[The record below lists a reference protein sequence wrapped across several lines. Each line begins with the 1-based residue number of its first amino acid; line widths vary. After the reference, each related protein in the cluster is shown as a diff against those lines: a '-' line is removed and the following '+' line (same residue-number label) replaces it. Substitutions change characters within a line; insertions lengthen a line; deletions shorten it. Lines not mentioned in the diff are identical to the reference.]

1 MSAGPA
7 AAAGGDASDARFA
20 EVAVDAP
27 IEPEPPRAAAAGRPA
42 GRDTFHYAVPSHLA
56 GAACVGRR
64 VWVPFGR
71 RRCEGV
77 VVALHAASPVERT
90 REILDVLDAGP
101 LLGPAEIALA
111 RWVAAYYLA
120 PLYACLR
127 LCLPPGRPTRETTVY
142 TRRPTPPAA
151 DDLRRLDPAALAVLA
166 VFEGARRL
174 TREQV
179 RHRAARR
186 GLSGARVTA
195 ALAVLAARGLVDA
208 ATRVVPGA
216 ARRRGAPAD
225 PLAGMDIAPTHPL
238 PLTVDQA
245 AAWAVVA
252 DLLARVG
259 PRASGIAAAGLPA
272 GAATETSAGG
282 VSALAEHPRAA
293 APAIVAGDPAAG
305 ASAAVC
311 LVHGI
316 TGSGK
321 TEIYLQAI
329 ADVLERGRQALV
341 LVPEIA
347 LTAQQIRR
355 FAGRFPG
362 RVAVWHSELTDAERR
377 DTWLRIH
384 GGGADVVVGSRSAVF
399 APLARLGLVVV
410 DEEHAEAF
418 KQSNSPRYH
427 ARDAAIRRAAL
438 VGGVVLLG
446 SATPSL
452 ESYHLA
458 RRGVYVRADLPR
470 RVVGALPQ
478 VEIVD
483 LRAELRAGNTSIFSA
498 ALDAALARTLAAG
511 EQAILYLNRRG
522 SASFILCRDCG
533 HTVSCP
539 RCHLPLTWHAAG
551 QALVCHHCNHRGMP
565 PLLCPACGS
574 ARIRHFGAGA
584 ERVEAVV
591 RERFPAARVVRW
603 DADTTGAR
611 GAHAAILAQLADGR
625 ADVLVGTQM
634 IAKGLDLP
642 MVTLV
647 GIVSADTGLGFPDF
661 RASERTFQLLSQVAG
676 RAGRSAL
683 GGQVILQ
690 TYRPDHPA
698 IVAAAR
704 HDYAAFYRG
713 EIAFRAEHRY
723 PPFSRLVRL
732 VHAGE
737 SGARAAEA
745 AAQAVAD
752 LLRRRIVELGLAET
766 DVIGPAPAFFQ
777 RERGRSRWQLVVR
790 APDPHALVAGVALGP
805 GWRVDVD
812 PVDLL

>member
-1 MSAGPA
+1 MSAGRA
-7 AAAGGDASDARFA
+7 AAPGDPPPPGRFA
-20 EVAVDAP
+20 EVSVDGP
-27 IEPEPPRAAAAGRPA
+27 REPEPPPAAAGRPA
-42 GRDTFHYAVPSHLA
+42 ARDTFHYAVPPHM
-56 GAACVGRR
+56 AAAVAVGRR

-77 VVALHAASPVERT
+77 VVALHATSPVERT
-90 REILDVLDAGP
+90 RDILDVLDDGP

-111 RWVAAYYLA
+111 RWIAGYYLA
-120 PLYACLR
+120 PFHACLR
-127 LCLPPGRPTRETTVY
+127 LWLPPGRPTRETTVY
-142 TRRPTPPAA
+142 TRQRAAPSA
-151 DDLRRLDPAALAVLA
+151 DDLRRLDAAALAVLGL
-166 VFEGARRL
+166 FDGAPRL

-179 RHRAARR
+179 RHRAARHG
-186 GLSGARVTA
+186 GLSGARASA
-195 ALAVLAARGLVDA
+195 ALAVLAARGLVGAD
-208 ATRVVPGA
+208 TRVVPGTP
-216 ARRRGAPAD
+216 RRRGAPAD
-225 PLAGMDIAPTHPL
+225 PVADLGVAPTDPL
-238 PLTVDQA
+238 PLTADQA
-245 AAWAVVA
+245 AAWAVIEG
-252 DLLARVG
+252 LLER
-259 PRASGIAAAGLPA
+259 AAAGA
-272 GAATETSAGG
+272 GSPPGVAT
-282 VSALAEHPRAA
+282 A
-293 APAIVAGDPAAG
+293 APGPAAG
-305 ASAAVC
+305 PAPVC
-311 LVHGI
+311 LVHGV

-321 TEIYLQAI
+321 TEVYLRAI
-329 ADVLERGRQALV
+329 AHVLDRGRQALV

-377 DTWLRIH
+377 DTWQRIH

-410 DEEHAEAF
+410 DEEHADAF

-427 ARDAAIRRAAL
+427 ARDVATRRAAL
-438 VGGVVLLG
+438 AGGVAVLG

-452 ESYHLA
+452 ETYHLA
-458 RRGVYVRADLPR
+458 QRGDCALADLPR
-470 RVVGALPQ
+470 RVVGALPR

-498 ALDAALARTLAAG
+498 ALDAALAATLAAG

-522 SASFILCRDCG
+522 SASFVLCRDCG
-533 HTVSCP
+533 HIVGCP
-539 RCHLPLTWHAAG
+539 RCRLPLTWHAAG

-565 PLLCPACGS
+565 PLLCPACGGV
-574 ARIRHFGAGA
+574 RIRHFGAGA
-584 ERVEAVV
+584 ERVEALV

-611 GAHAAILAQLADGR
+611 GAHAAILAQFADGR

-683 GGQVILQ
+683 GGRVILQ

-704 HDYAAFYRG
+704 HDYAGFYRG

-732 VHAGE
+732 LHVGDH
-737 SGARAAEA
+737 GARAAEA
-745 AAQAVAD
+745 ATGAVAEA
-752 LLRRRIVELGLAET
+752 LRRRVAELGLAET

-790 APDPHALVAGVALGP
+790 SPDPHALLAGVALGP

-812 PVDLL
+812 PVDVL